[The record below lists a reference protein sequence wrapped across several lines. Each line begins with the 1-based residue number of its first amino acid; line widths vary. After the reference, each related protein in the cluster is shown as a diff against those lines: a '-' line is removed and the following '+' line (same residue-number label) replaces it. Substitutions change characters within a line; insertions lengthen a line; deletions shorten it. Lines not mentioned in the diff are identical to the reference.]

1 MPSAASWADPYEV
14 LGVQRDANTAE
25 VRKAYQALA
34 LQLHPDKRASA
45 DAGEPAGTGDA
56 VTFQQLQDAWETLR
70 DEGSRAAY
78 VSPHCPGSGGRRHL
92 WGLLCTVCARVRVQ
106 DESYR
111 LGEQAAEAH
120 LAEVDLDDMEYD
132 ESQACFIWPCRCSSR
147 FIVRESQLEEQLDTF
162 ECDTCALKI
171 RVLYEFVDGDEEDEG
186 EGEAGERDDRGKRE
200 GEAAKPG
207 LESAA

>member
-1 MPSAASWADPYEV
+1 MPSAGSGADPYEI
-14 LGVQRDANTAE
+14 LGVPRDANITE
-25 VRKAYQALA
+25 IRKAYQALA

-45 DAGEPAGTGDA
+45 DAGEPGTGTGGA

-78 VSPHCPGSGGRRHL
+78 VSPHCPGSDGCLHI
-92 WGLLCTVCARVRVQ
+92 WGLLCTVCARVCAQ

-147 FIVRESQLEEQLDTF
+147 FIVHEDQLEEQLDTF

-171 RVLYEFVDGDEEDEG
+171 RVLYEFVGDEEDEG
-186 EGEAGERDDRGKRE
+186 ES
-200 GEAAKPG
+200 EAAKPE
-207 LESAA
+207 LDSAE